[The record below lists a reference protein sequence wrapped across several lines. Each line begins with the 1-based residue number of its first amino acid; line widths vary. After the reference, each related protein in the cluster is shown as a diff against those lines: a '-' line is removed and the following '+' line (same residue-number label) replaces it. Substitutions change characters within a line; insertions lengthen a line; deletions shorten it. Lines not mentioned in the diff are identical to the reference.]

1 MKGAFYMTT
10 PYRCPNCKTNKT
22 RFNLIK
28 QVPQF
33 VKMDPNTGNI
43 MEEYSE
49 ENLSPFHMAYR
60 GPELKVQCA
69 ACGLIEDE
77 KTFIKFGEMK

>member
-1 MKGAFYMTT
+1 MTT
-10 PYRCPNCKTNKT
+10 PYRCPNCKTNKS

-28 QVPQF
+28 QVPQS
-33 VKMDPNTGNI
+33 VKIDPNTGSI
-43 MEEYSE
+43 VEEFAQE
-49 ENLSPFHMAYR
+49 QLTPFHMAYK
-60 GPELKVQCA
+60 GPDLRVQCA

>member
-1 MKGAFYMTT
+1 MTT
-10 PYRCPNCKTNKT
+10 PYRCPNCRTNKS

-28 QVPQF
+28 QVPQS
-33 VKMDPNTGNI
+33 VKLDPHTGNVI
-43 MEEYSE
+43 EEYSE
-49 ENLSPFHMAYR
+49 EDLSPFHMSYK
-60 GPELKVQCA
+60 GPDLKVQCG

>member
-1 MKGAFYMTT
+1 MTA
-10 PYRCPNCKTNKT
+10 PYRCPNCKTNKS

-28 QVPQF
+28 QVPQS
-33 VKMDPNTGNI
+33 VKIDPNTGSI
-43 MEEYSE
+43 VEEFAQE
-49 ENLSPFHMAYR
+49 QLTPFHMAYK
-60 GPELKVQCA
+60 GPNLRVQCA

>member
-1 MKGAFYMTT
+1 MTA
-10 PYRCPNCKTNKT
+10 PYRCPNCKTNKS

-28 QVPQF
+28 QLPQS
-33 VKMDPNTGNI
+33 VKIDPNTGNI
-43 MEEYSE
+43 VEEYAE
-49 ENLSPFHMAYR
+49 EQLTPFHMAYK
-60 GPELKVQCA
+60 GPELRVQCA

>member
-1 MKGAFYMTT
+1 MTA
-10 PYRCPNCKTNKT
+10 PYRCPNCKTNKS

-28 QVPQF
+28 QVPQS
-33 VKMDPNTGNI
+33 VKIDPNTGNI
-43 MEEYSE
+43 IEEFAE
-49 ENLSPFHMAYR
+49 EQLTPFHMAYK
-60 GPELKVQCA
+60 GPDLRVQCA

>member
-1 MKGAFYMTT
+1 MST
-10 PYRCPNCKTNKT
+10 PYRCPNCKTNKS

-28 QVPQF
+28 QVPQS
-33 VKMDPNTGNI
+33 VKLDPNTGSI
-43 MEEYSE
+43 LEEYAQE
-49 ENLSPFHMAYR
+49 ELTPFHMAYK
-60 GPELKVQCA
+60 GPDLKVQCA